1 LVFVFVLLVGHGQ
14 AHAKNNVKQ
23 DKQCVFACERQDKGV
38 NVVLLFCIF
47 FSLSAEKK
55 KKKNS
60 RVQVGP
66 NKKKTKIHVKTKG
79 DVHLQ
84 LFAAEC

>member
-14 AHAKNNVKQ
+14 AHAKNIVKE

-55 KKKNS
+55 KKEFASSGGAKLKNKNKNS
-60 RVQVGP
+60 R
-66 NKKKTKIHVKTKG
+66 KDKTRRAFTTVRR
-79 DVHLQ
+79 
-84 LFAAEC
+84 

>member
-55 KKKNS
+55 K
-60 RVQVGP
+60 RIREFRWGQI
-66 NKKKTKIHVKTKG
+66 KKKQKFT
-79 DVHLQ
+79 
-84 LFAAEC
+84 